1 MQQQVFNHTICVY
14 DFDDY
19 AQLET
24 KVAMDNILDE
34 LFALPE
40 VINKENVDDAQGG
53 RAFSTVHLSQSLV
66 IPEILNF
73 KQTRLGV
80 WILRNLYQSAQA
92 LGLDKTRNIKKMKYH
107 RTWVNRMTKGCDAV
121 AHRHAGEDWSIPH
134 LVAIFYTQVPDDSAD
149 LIFIDDDNFELMRGS
164 SAKQYPL
171 EKQYKIESKA
181 GRLVCHDAKA
191 FHATSVHNSDLPRSC
206 IIIEVGFPPLEPT

>member
-1 MQQQVFNHTICVY
+1 MIHDIFASKVGIF
-14 DFDDY
+14 DFEEY
-19 AQLET
+19 QQLET

-40 VINKENVDDAQGG
+40 VVNKENVDDAQGG

-73 KQTRLGV
+73 KQTRLGI

-134 LVAIFYTQVPDDSAD
+134 LVAIFYTQVPDNSAD
-149 LIFIDDDNFELMRGS
+149 LIFIDDDNYEVMRGGHS
-164 SAKQYPL
+164 KEYPI
-171 EKQYKIESKA
+171 EKQNKIASKE

-191 FHATSVHNSDLPRSC
+191 FHATSVHNNELPRSC
-206 IIIEVGFPPLEPT
+206 IIIEVGFPPR